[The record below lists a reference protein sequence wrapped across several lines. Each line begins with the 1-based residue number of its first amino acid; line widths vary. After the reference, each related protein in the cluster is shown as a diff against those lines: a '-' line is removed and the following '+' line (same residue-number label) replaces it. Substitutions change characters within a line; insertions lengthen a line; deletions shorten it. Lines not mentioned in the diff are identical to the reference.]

1 MRYLHLLFA
10 SFIFLLMQ
18 MVLAPKIAIGQIA
31 PDFSLLLV
39 AYLAINR
46 GAIPGSV
53 AGFFVGFVQDLL
65 NPELLGLNALTK
77 SVVGYA
83 MGIVG
88 SKGEPGVVPFLA
100 ALLAVSAVAHD
111 FLYLLVYTD
120 LNIGRF
126 LVMFFTIAVPSALY
140 TAIVGVVVHKIALYS
155 EAKVVK
161 SFGKARP

>member
-18 MVLAPKIAIGQIA
+18 MLLAPKIAIGQIA

-53 AGFFVGFVQDLL
+53 SGFLVGFVQDLY

-77 SVVGYA
+77 SIVGYGLGVA
-83 MGIVG
+83 G
-88 SKGEPGVVPFLA
+88 SKGEPGSVPFLA
-100 ALLAVSAVAHD
+100 ALLAVAAAAND
-111 FLYLLVYTD
+111 FLYLLFYTD
-120 LNIGRF
+120 MNVGRF
-126 LVMFFTIAVPSALY
+126 FVVFFAVALPSAIY
-140 TAIVGVVVHKIALYS
+140 TAIVGVVVHKIALFS
-155 EAKVVK
+155 EARVVR
-161 SFGKARP
+161 SIGKARP